1 MSFSPEADFL
11 ILTKGRRY
19 DMLYLMNK
27 MKCIGIALLAMA
39 FLGCKAERAGA
50 EQSPAEAAEKSEEQD
65 LPKKEWLYSDA
76 ELDEFLKRNEV
87 SDRNPLAYY
96 YAGNQCAD
104 KGEYQEAAKLYA
116 LAVEGIQSRSY
127 EYRKDGI
134 DWDWKEEESYPGT
147 LDENGEC
154 K

>member
-76 ELDEFLKRNEV
+76 ELDRLT
-87 SDRNPLAYY
+87 
-96 YAGNQCAD
+96 
-104 KGEYQEAAKLYA
+104 
-116 LAVEGIQSRSY
+116 RSS
-127 EYRKDGI
+127 K
-134 DWDWKEEESYPGT
+134 S
-147 LDENGEC
+147 
-154 K
+154 